1 MAKCKFIYK
10 GHRVFD
16 SELALDEYIMLSG
29 KYRASSD
36 EVFEKDGAPS
46 ARRLKIQTEIEKA
59 NKWAQSFIQDRL
71 SLNDL
76 DSEDFPD
83 WMSKELGKGN
93 YAVTEALKAYVSE
106 NGKFLFPLFNPDKF
120 WEHRF
125 ADWQNIDYW
134 VSKGVPHKEYNGRT
148 TYSKASDEE
157 IKAVF
162 GDVERSEITTV
173 PTQEQMNKGRVV
185 MTNVWAM
192 QAFMGSA
199 THRMFKA
206 YWDIMKAS
214 EGHATR
220 EEKLKAMQEAL
231 KPFVV
236 KKNPEEEV
244 LKKYEGI
251 RFSDIVP
258 EAAIRDLLIH
268 CDQINDEIHSKFG
281 HNITIMAEQSI
292 GVEIPDFVHPGTG
305 NINLVGNIDLM
316 VITDKGDTHI
326 IDYKT
331 SPKPYSIYDDVKKR
345 TYAYQLATYQR
356 MLQAMH
362 LDISS
367 ESGLFVIPIQ
377 YRDFTINT
385 DIVNFDENNKDHLK
399 SLVKYNGYVSLKP
412 GEQYLQRLDL
422 LSEAEN
428 IERNVK
434 KIIPVLGGVVDET
447 ELLDKVKSFTQRMFP
462 MFGKANQ
469 ITKEW
474 VDQKLKRN
482 GADKANKYTHKYEY
496 KVEGNELVQADS
508 YEELLSK
515 VYSKYQETEE
525 LLSTTTKGVKALIR
539 EAMENDGKLQNTIT
553 HKFNMGKEQS
563 WMQTLV
569 ERYGDGN
576 YDIVTNYEDTL
587 EKMGVILLRNKIT
600 RKIDVVTVDN
610 GFYDFEDTVYLGG
623 DTNKNQ
629 KRTTLTGTF
638 VNDTIA
644 KNKPNELVMQST
656 YGNIRLMEVM
666 AAINEMVPTFH
677 ENGTHAILGS
687 VTLVNKKKNRGFSA
701 PNEQLVY
708 NFGELCKEASKAD
721 GKEWANNFSSN
732 VDDANKI
739 KAATFLDLTKDKASE
754 IIAKSQNFG
763 RWGAIHNNL
772 ILMRDNMLA
781 NPIALRSELLEVAK
795 DIEERWGLSRDTDA
809 KNLFNK
815 DKAEAYRFLVNLYA
829 AISELDGVKFK
840 QQIVDHDKFLNQQS
854 IKDAIKNG
862 WSGNSMDNPGMLDS
876 DILNTVGKQVNVAY
890 QNTRD
895 TMIKISKKVQELSTK
910 LKEEK
915 GFGYLKSR
923 TFGSEASLYRNMYQ
937 DRDDD
942 LIFKNPFDDSENT
955 MSDTEKELLKY
966 SLLLINHDRFGINTE
981 EELIAGINS
990 TPEKFLK
997 VPLTVGTTDSKVA
1010 YKGLWNHLK
1019 DVFDKINPWS
1029 KNLKKNALEAQ
1040 EGLVVNPEDLEGD
1053 ENSDQFDERSTIG
1066 ASMREDGT
1074 IVRNYN
1080 GADRR
1085 TIEHWQM
1092 TNEFMAGNND
1102 KVRAKMISERGVD
1115 YFEHNLELLTMKHA
1129 YAYTLQENVNKVF
1142 PIIKACMLQLQ
1153 MQGAIM
1159 NKSFAEDIQYL
1170 HDFITAKILNMS
1182 LEKDQWKQ
1190 LSYISGKLM
1199 AGASKLALAFNP
1211 RMLYQSIEGLWKDIS
1226 LVIRKPDGTQA
1237 FTAQHMKEAFMWA
1250 YRDLTHNWGDKKS
1263 LGQVLNEQYGI
1274 NDMDMN
1280 SYIQKTRSNQF
1291 GIWNFDNVM
1300 FHFASRPDF
1309 YNRMT
1314 IFAAHMKADGCF
1326 DAHDEEGNYDWTKDK
1341 RFELFAKYYD
1351 KEDQI
1356 PSELR
1361 KEYNKQKA
1369 HYHTVAEQF
1378 QAENATYVD
1387 ANGITQRFYIN
1398 MEHPLALPRAYTV
1411 KEAESIKSVCDM
1423 TYGYYSH
1430 EKRSLI
1436 QSTTLGAMFMQM
1448 NTYWSSKKNQWMAP
1462 GGIRLQGRYEHYHET
1477 LEDGTE
1483 QYFYLDDND
1492 QITTEVTDRPFMVWQ
1507 GQYQEGIIVTLA
1519 HAMDVFLHGDENGE
1533 GGIGNVIDTFWNSE
1547 DTNLRQAYRNNIRQL
1562 LYDIFMLIFMGLIFA
1577 PALENAAQKHSKDTG
1592 NGDLGQAM
1600 INNAMVNMTAM
1611 LSSSF
1616 EDFNMAK
1623 SIFGRGIQW
1632 TPFSISTL
1640 TNTYKRIS
1648 SCISGNSDLYDTVI
1662 KMCAATRS
1670 QQMLFDNVKINT
1682 LGRKFGDNGKPRE
1695 EAA

>member
-1 MAKCKFIYK
+1 MPKCKFIYK
-10 GHRVFD
+10 GNRVFD
-16 SELALDEYIMLSG
+16 SELALDEYIINSA
-29 KYRASSD
+29 KYKASTD
-36 EVFEKDGAPS
+36 EVFEKDGAPTEK
-46 ARRLKIQTEIEKA
+46 RLAIEAKIKES
-59 NKWAQSFIQDRL
+59 NDWAQKFLRNAIT
-71 SLNDL
+71 LNDL

-83 WMSKELGKGN
+83 YMSKELGKGN

-106 NGKFLFPLFNPDKF
+106 NGKLLFPLFNGDNF
-120 WEHRF
+120 WEF
-125 ADWQNIDYW
+125 KFKDWGNIEYW
-134 VSKGVPHKEYNGRT
+134 TGQISHKEFDGTISHVR
-148 TYSKASDEE
+148 ASDEE

-162 GDVERSEITTV
+162 GDIKRSDITKV
-173 PTQEQMNKGRVV
+173 PTQEQMNKGRKV
-185 MTNVWAM
+185 MSNVWTL
-192 QAFMGSA
+192 QAFIGSG

-206 YWDIMKAS
+206 YWDLQKAS
-214 EGHATR
+214 NGQATNEQIENAFR
-220 EEKLKAMQEAL
+220 EAL

-236 KKNPEEEV
+236 KNPTNPD
-244 LKKYEGI
+244 LQRFEGI

-258 EAAIRDLLIH
+258 ESAIKEMVLRCKEVDTAIH
-268 CDQINDEIHSKFG
+268 DKFG

-292 GVEIPDFVHPGTG
+292 ATEIPDFVNPDSG
-305 NINLVGNIDLM
+305 NINLIGNIDLT
-316 VITDKGDTHI
+316 VITDDGDIHI

-331 SPKPYSIYDDVKKR
+331 SPKAYSEYNDVKKR

-356 MLQAMH
+356 MLEAMH
-362 LDISS
+362 LPITAK
-367 ESGLFVIPIQ
+367 SGLFVIPVQ
-377 YRDFTINT
+377 YRDFDINT
-385 DIVNFDENNKDHLK
+385 SLDFDENNKDHLK
-399 SLVKYNGYVSLKP
+399 QLVKFNGYQRFDKGGPIQSL
-412 GEQYLQRLDL
+412 DIA
-422 LSEAEN
+422 SESDN
-428 IERNVK
+428 ITRNVR
-434 KIIPVLGGVVDET
+434 KIIPIHGGGTIDEAN
-447 ELLDKVKSFTQRMFP
+447 LMNNVKDFMQRMFP

-469 ITKEW
+469 VTKEW
-474 VDQKLKRN
+474 VDRKLKRN
-482 GADKANKYTHKYEY
+482 GADKPNKYTKKYEF
-496 KVEGNELVQADS
+496 KVEGNELIVADS
-508 YEELLSK
+508 YESLLSK
-515 VYSKYQETEE
+515 VYSKYQESEE
-525 LLSTTTKGVKALIR
+525 LLSATTRGVKSLIQ
-539 EAMENDGKLQNTIT
+539 EAKDNEGKLQNPIT
-553 HKFNMGKEQS
+553 HKFNMGKEVS
-563 WMQTLV
+563 WMQTIV

-576 YDIVTNYEDTL
+576 YTVLNNNAEAL
-587 EKMGVILLRNKIT
+587 ERMGIILIQNNIT
-600 RKIDVVTVDN
+600 RKIDVVTMDN
-610 GFYDFEDTVYLGG
+610 GFYDFEDAVLLGG
-623 DTNKNQ
+623 DTHSNK

-644 KNKPNELVMQST
+644 RNKPNELVMEST

-666 AAINEMVPTFH
+666 AALNQMAPIFNDS
-677 ENGTHAILGS
+677 GGKAILGS
-687 VTLVNKKKNRGFSA
+687 ITLVNKKKNRGFSA

-708 NFGELCKEASKAD
+708 NFSELCKEASKAD
-721 GKEWANNFSSN
+721 KKEWEDNFSSER
-732 VDDANKI
+732 I
-739 KAATFLDLTKDKASE
+739 KAAKFIDLAKDKATE
-754 IIAKSQNFG
+754 VITQNKNYG
-763 RWGAIHNNL
+763 NWGVLSNNC
-772 ILMRDNMLA
+772 ILMRDNMFA
-781 NPIALRSELLEVAK
+781 NTVALRDNLLEIAHS
-795 DIEERWGLSRDTDA
+795 IEERFGLSRDTDA
-809 KNLFNK
+809 KNIFNK
-815 DKAEAYRFLVNLYA
+815 DKAEAYRFLVNVYA
-829 AISELDGVKFK
+829 AIAELDGVKFK
-840 QQIVDHDKFLNQQS
+840 QQIVDHDKYLNQQS

-895 TMIKISKKVQELSTK
+895 TMIKISKEVQELSSK
-910 LKEEK
+910 LKKEK

-923 TFGSEASLYRNMYQ
+923 TFGSEASLYKNMYQ
-937 DRDDD
+937 QREDD
-942 LIFKNPFDDSENT
+942 LLFKNPFDSSERT
-955 MSDTEKELLKY
+955 MSDTEKEFLKK
-966 SLLLINHDRFGINTE
+966 SLLLINHDRYGVNTE
-981 EELIAGINS
+981 QELI
-990 TPEKFLK
+990 EKIKLEPNKYLK

-1010 YKGLWNHLK
+1010 YKGMWNHMK
-1019 DVFDKINPWS
+1019 DVFDKLNPWS

-1040 EGLVVNPEDLEGD
+1040 EGLVVSPEDLESD
-1053 ENSDQFDERSTIG
+1053 ENSSEFDERSTIG
-1066 ASMREDGT
+1066 ASMNSEGT
-1074 IVRNYN
+1074 IVRGRG
-1080 GADRR
+1080 GADQRA
-1085 TIEHWQM
+1085 IEHWQM

-1142 PIIKACMLQLQ
+1142 PTIKACMLQLQ

-1199 AGASKLALAFNP
+1199 SGASKLALAFNP

-1237 FTAQHMKEAFMWA
+1237 FTAEHMREGFMWA
-1250 YRDLTHNWGDKKS
+1250 YKDLTHNWGDKKS

-1291 GIWNFDNVM
+1291 GIWNFDNIM

-1326 DAHDEEGNYDWTKDK
+1326 DAHDENGNYDWTKDK

-1351 KEDQI
+1351 KEDKI

-1361 KEYNKQKA
+1361 TEYNKQKA
-1369 HYHTVAEQF
+1369 HYNTVAQQF

-1387 ANGITQRFYIN
+1387 ANGVTQKFVVDMQNPI
-1398 MEHPLALPRAYTV
+1398 PLPRAYTV

-1430 EKRSLI
+1430 ERRSLI

-1462 GGIRLQGRYEHYHET
+1462 GGIRLQGRYEHYNET
-1477 LEDGTE
+1477 LPDGTK
-1483 QYFYLDDND
+1483 QYYYLDENDN
-1492 QITTEVTDRPFMVWQ
+1492 ITTEETDRPFMVWQ

-1519 HAMDVFLHGDENGE
+1519 HVLDVALHGDENGDRSL
-1533 GGIGNVIDTFWNSE
+1533 GNAIDIFWNNE
-1547 DTNLRQAYRNNIRQL
+1547 DTNLRQAYRNNLRQL
-1562 LYDIFMLIFMGLIFA
+1562 LYDIFMLLFVGMLIA
-1577 PALENAAQKHSKDTG
+1577 PALENVAQKHAKDTG

-1611 LSSSF
+1611 LSSSA

-1648 SCISGNSDLYDTVI
+1648 SCISGNSDLYDTMI
-1662 KMCAATRS
+1662 KMCAAARS